1 MFTNDVENLVVIMN
15 TTASKEIRPVIHSGL
30 ADRLVQEQLISST
43 GAAEVAE
50 QARSL
55 GSTLVQELLAGN
67 HVEST
72 ILARLVS
79 EEYGVP
85 LFDLDKIVEEQ
96 LPTDLVPQS
105 LIRKHRAL
113 PLFRRGNRLFI
124 AISDPTNK
132 SAIDEFKFATG
143 IATDTIVV
151 EFKQLNQVIDEVI
164 ARQDEIF
171 DGDISD
177 FTSAEDYIPEL
188 EVEEESE
195 ETDFTKLADDAPVVK
210 FVNKVLF
217 DAIKQGASDIHFEP
231 YEREYRV
238 RLRADGILREV
249 VRPPKGLSP
258 RLAARLKVM
267 ARLDIS
273 ERRAPQDG
281 RIQLKLSKNRSIDFR
296 VSTLPTLFGE
306 KIVLRILDPGSA
318 RMGIDALGYE
328 SDQKE
333 LYLEALSRP
342 QGLILVTG
350 PTGSGKTVS
359 LYTGLDILN
368 EPERNISTA
377 EDPVEINMEGINQVH
392 VNPKVGLDFAQVL
405 RSFLRQ
411 DPDVLMVGEIRDL
424 ETAEIAIKAA
434 QTGHLVLSTVHTN
447 SAPETINRLLNM
459 GVPAYNIA
467 SSLTL
472 IIAQRLARRLCKYC
486 AEPETKIPEAA
497 LKELG
502 FTDEI
507 ISTATIK
514 KPVGCKQCRKGHSG
528 RVGIYEV
535 VKINKKIASAIL
547 SGATVFELDQIM
559 RAAGFFDLRTAAV
572 KKCAAGII
580 SLEEVSR
587 VTVD

>member
-1 MFTNDVENLVVIMN
+1 
-15 TTASKEIRPVIHSGL
+15 
-30 ADRLVQEQLISST
+30 
-43 GAAEVAE
+43 
-50 QARSL
+50 
-55 GSTLVQELLAGN
+55 
-67 HVEST
+67 
-72 ILARLVS
+72 
-79 EEYGVP
+79 
-85 LFDLDKIVEEQ
+85 
-96 LPTDLVPQS
+96 
-105 LIRKHRAL
+105 
-113 PLFRRGNRLFI
+113 
-124 AISDPTNK
+124 
-132 SAIDEFKFATG
+132 
-143 IATDTIVV
+143 
-151 EFKQLNQVIDEVI
+151 
-164 ARQDEIF
+164 
-171 DGDISD
+171 
-177 FTSAEDYIPEL
+177 
-188 EVEEESE
+188 
-195 ETDFTKLADDAPVVK
+195 
-210 FVNKVLF
+210 
-217 DAIKQGASDIHFEP
+217 
-231 YEREYRV
+231 
-238 RLRADGILREV
+238 
-249 VRPPKGLSP
+249 
-258 RLAARLKVM
+258 M

-328 SDQKE
+328 SSQKE

-342 QGLILVTG
+342 QGMILVTG

-377 EDPVEINMEGINQVH
+377 EDPVEINMEGVNQVH

-486 AEPETKIPEAA
+486 AEPETTVPESA
-497 LKELG
+497 LRELG
-502 FTDEI
+502 FTDELL
-507 ISTATIK
+507 SNATIM
-514 KPVGCKQCRKGHSG
+514 KPVGCKQCRNGHSG
-528 RVGIYEV
+528 RVGVYEV
-535 VKINKKIASAIL
+535 VKVTKDIASTIL
-547 SGATVFELDQIM
+547 SGGNVFELDTVI
-559 RAAGFFDLRTAAV
+559 RKAGFYDLRTAALQ
-572 KKCAAGII
+572 KCAAGII
-580 SLEEVSR
+580 GLEEVNR

>member
-30 ADRLVQEQLISST
+30 ADRLVQEQLISSA

-447 SAPETINRLLNM
+447 SAPETINRMLNM

-547 SGATVFELDQIM
+547 GGATVFELDQIM

>member
-1 MFTNDVENLVVIMN
+1 MN
-15 TTASKEIRPVIHSGL
+15 TQASDNIRPAFYSGI
-30 ADRLVQEQLISST
+30 ADRLVSEQLISPA
-43 GAAEVAE
+43 GIAEISE
-50 QARSL
+50 QAQTQGL
-55 GSTLVQELLAGN
+55 TLIQELLSGN
-67 HVEST
+67 YIDSQL
-72 ILARLVS
+72 LASIIS

-85 LFDLDKIVEEQ
+85 LLDLSRVVEEQ
-96 LPTDLVPQS
+96 FPVDLVPQS

-113 PLFRRGNRLFI
+113 PLYRRGNRLFV
-124 AISDPTNK
+124 AISDPTNT
-132 SAIDEFKFATG
+132 SALAEFKFATG
-143 IATDTIVV
+143 IATDSVVV
-151 EFKQLNQVIDEVI
+151 EHKQLLETIDEVI
-164 ARQDEIF
+164 AKQDEIF
-171 DGDISD
+171 DGDITD
-177 FTSAEDYIPEL
+177 FTSAEDYIPDL
-188 EVEEESE
+188 EVEEELE

-238 RLRADGILREV
+238 RVRADGVLQEV
-249 VRPPKGLSP
+249 VRPPKGLAP

-318 RMGIDALGYE
+318 RMGVDALGYDPE
-328 SDQKE
+328 QKE
-333 LYLEALSRP
+333 LYLEALNRP
-342 QGLILVTG
+342 QGMILVTG

-392 VNPKVGLDFAQVL
+392 VNPKVGLNFAQVL

-472 IIAQRLARRLCKYC
+472 IIAQRLARRLCRYC
-486 AEPETKIPEAA
+486 AEPETNVPEGA
-497 LKELG
+497 LKQLG
-502 FTDEI
+502 FTDALLK
-507 ISTATIK
+507 TAEIK
-514 KPVGCKQCRKGHSG
+514 KPVGCKQCRRGYSG

-535 VKINKKIASAIL
+535 VKITREISSAIL
-547 SGATVFELDQIM
+547 NGANVHELEAAASD
-559 RAAGFFDLRTAAV
+559 AGFPNLRQAAL
-572 KKCAAGII
+572 KKCAEGII
-580 SLEEVSR
+580 SLEEVNR